1 MQVIWASEHSEA
13 LREYLAKGM
22 SFSKIADAINAKF
35 KTSYTRNATLGRATR
50 MGLAGPGR
58 TEEVPK
64 HPPAPQPE
72 RFELA
77 FYKPR
82 ERSAPEFIRPI
93 PIFPRTE
100 TAKLR
105 CVEIDPRHLSFMELE
120 RGDCRYPY
128 GGDTDGEAITFC
140 GHPRREGSSYCTPH
154 FYLTC
159 GPGTAAERSACSV
172 LFRILRDARRARTET
187 DAETRVA
194 R

>member
-1 MQVIWASEHSEA
+1 MLGAILGDDRNSRLYWA
-13 LREYLAKGM
+13 LRH
-22 SFSKIADAINAKF
+22 
-35 KTSYTRNATLGRATR
+35 T
-50 MGLAGPGR
+50 GLAEDAGGGYWGF
-58 TEEVPK
+58 TDAGLMAV
-64 HPPAPQPE
+64 
-72 RFELA
+72 
-77 FYKPR
+77 
-82 ERSAPEFIRPI
+82 SAACDPDKSKKVADIM
-93 PIFPRTE
+93 RTE